1 MNYMRQLIKIFSTLI
16 FMIST
21 LIPAYCTVK
30 GGIEYKIPIDYSKIN
45 KEEIESQANL
55 YYNLALKTN
64 SGKLNEEITT
74 SLNLYTILNN
84 TEPDNIIYPTRLGVL
99 YDLIGK
105 DKYAK
110 GNFYK
115 AIGIDNTKPEPYY
128 YFGEFY
134 YKRQSYKKALNM
146 YNKAFVNGYNRH
158 YETVYQIGD
167 IYEKFGDTQASL
179 KYLRMASELSPN
191 ENLDKKIS
199 KVENADKINR
209 EYYSNTRI
217 HLIER

>member
-1 MNYMRQLIKIFSTLI
+1 MRQLIKNFLALI
-16 FMIST
+16 LTAILVLPS
-21 LIPAYCTVK
+21 YCAVK
-30 GGIEYKIPIDYSKIN
+30 GGIEYKIPIDYSKVN
-45 KEEIESQANL
+45 AEEIESRANL

-64 SGKLNEEITT
+64 SGKLNEETT
-74 SLNLYTILNN
+74 TALNLYTILNN
-84 TEPDNIIYPTRLGVL
+84 KAPENIIYPTRLGIL

-128 YFGEFY
+128 YLGEFY
-134 YKRQSYKKALNM
+134 YKRDSYKKALNF
-146 YNKAFVNGYNRH
+146 YNKAYVNGYNRH
-158 YETVYQIGD
+158 YETVYKIGD
-167 IYEKFGDTQASL
+167 IYEKFGDTRAAL
-179 KYLRMASELSPN
+179 KYLKLASELSPN
-191 ENLDKKIS
+191 ENLDKKIL
-199 KVENADKINR
+199 KVENADKINK